1 MPNPTDSA
9 LTPLPNWPILL
20 TTELAARYL
29 SIDENT
35 FAMLAETS
43 NLEPVDLGVS
53 LIRWRRSELDRLV
66 AKLPAVVWA
75 PETRASNA
83 KELDQ
88 ASIERIVQ
96 GVASRVVGIERPEP
110 RLMMSMKETAKT
122 LGISHS
128 TLYKL
133 VSAGRLQTH
142 RLGGRTLVRRA
153 DVEALFKTAP
163 ESTPGRKGRSRRV

>member
-1 MPNPTDSA
+1 MAWEGASPTGVDDRSIGPDALEPSQHRLSRPPTASSTMPNPTDSA

-75 PETRASNA
+75 PETKASNA

-88 ASIERIVQ
+88 A
-96 GVASRVVGIERPEP
+96 
-110 RLMMSMKETAKT
+110 
-122 LGISHS
+122 
-128 TLYKL
+128 
-133 VSAGRLQTH
+133 
-142 RLGGRTLVRRA
+142 
-153 DVEALFKTAP
+153 
-163 ESTPGRKGRSRRV
+163 